1 MGERVKGFLIT
12 VDSMSDLFSLREEL
26 LRVLDLCGTFAFAI
40 SGATAG
46 MRRGLDVFGVLVLS
60 FATSSFGGIGRD
72 ILIGATPPAA
82 LEDWR
87 YLTVSIAA
95 GLISFYWISLIEKFR
110 YWVLWVDAAGLAFFA
125 VSGTVKA
132 LTFGLNPLM
141 AALLGMMTGVG
152 GGMVRDVLLAE
163 VPVVLRSDLYAV
175 AALIGAGIVATGYFL
190 DQSLIVSTIVG
201 GVACFVIRVLA
212 IRKGWQLPV
221 ARINKITFK

>member
-1 MGERVKGFLIT
+1 M
-12 VDSMSDLFSLREEL
+12 
-26 LRVLDLCGTFAFAI
+26 
-40 SGATAG
+40 
-46 MRRGLDVFGVLVLS
+46 FGVLVLS
-60 FATSSFGGIGRD
+60 FAASSFGGIGRD
-72 ILIGATPPAA
+72 LLIGATPPAA

-95 GLISFYWISLIEKFR
+95 GLISFYWMPLIEKFR

-132 LTFGLNPLM
+132 LGVGLNPIM

-152 GGMVRDVLLAE
+152 GGIVRDVLLAE

-175 AALIGAGIVATGYFL
+175 AALIGAGIVATGYYFGQPL
-190 DQSLIVSTIVG
+190 SVSTIVG
-201 GVACFVIRVLA
+201 GLSCFIIRVLA

-221 ARINKITFK
+221 ARVNK